1 MRTNLYTSVTNQA
14 DVMKSFPN
22 FETLDTSSIDHS
34 LNSLAS
40 IGCPSDDV
48 TSLGMA
54 IHAVACPLPDY
65 VIAVTLDADGRNSNK
80 PQIHVT
86 SHYFRQAFD
95 EFDTRKHTDTSI
107 KLSHEDEHCTVIAIE
122 LGGPA
127 S

>member
-1 MRTNLYTSVTNQA
+1 
-14 DVMKSFPN
+14 MKSFPT

-40 IGCPSDDV
+40 IGGIGGVGHV

-65 VIAVTLDADGRNSNK
+65 VIAVTLDADGTNVNK
-80 PQIHVT
+80 PTIQVT
-86 SHYFRQAFD
+86 THYFRQAFV
-95 EFDTRKHTDTSI
+95 EFDTRINTDTSI
-107 KLSHEDEHCTVIAIE
+107 KLSHDTEHCKVFAIE
-122 LGGPA
+122 LAEA